1 MVGMS
6 IAAVG
11 ILYAADAQGATADNT
26 PKELG
31 ADPNTGEMVTLRKGP
46 YGWYVQLGEAAKPKR
61 VSLYRGLEPAD
72 MDLNLGLKL
81 LELPRPVGLHPETQK
96 PISAGVG
103 RFGPYLLHNGVY
115 KSLPKDDDVLT
126 IGINRAVDLLAQA
139 RTKKGAEPLRTLGD
153 HDGKPVTVHEG
164 RYGPYVSRDGV
175 HATLPKDTDPLT
187 VTLEQ
192 ALPLIAAKA
201 EKMPAKPAKKASA
214 AKKVPAAKK
223 ASAAKKAPAEKK
235 VAAEKK
241 APVAKKPATKK
252 PAAKKPAA
260 KAKVVAE

>member
-1 MVGMS
+1 M
-6 IAAVG
+6 
-11 ILYAADAQGATADNT
+11 
-26 PKELG
+26 
-31 ADPNTGEMVTLRKGP
+31 
-46 YGWYVQLGEAAKPKR
+46 
-61 VSLYRGLEPAD
+61 
-72 MDLNLGLKL
+72 
-81 LELPRPVGLHPETQK
+81 
-96 PISAGVG
+96 
-103 RFGPYLLHNGVY
+103 
-115 KSLPKDDDVLT
+115 LT

-223 ASAAKKAPAEKK
+223 APAEKK